1 MCDSKTCFVNEKSQ
15 FQLHLVHWNKKYET
29 PNIAAG
35 HPDGLAVLGLFIEVG
50 DAHPEFEK
58 VVQALEK
65 IKNKNEKVSLEEAK
79 IDCAKFLPDKK
90 AAYWTYEGSLTTPPL
105 LESVIW
111 TVFQDPITI
120 SAEQVNIK
128 KLKMDLKS
136 SNFIEKFSKLRQ

>member
-128 KLKMDLKS
+128 KMLKLFQIR
-136 SNFIEKFSKLRQ
+136 N